1 MSSRGQTC
9 NEVIDA
15 ANGDGDA
22 ADDPASAGGEV
33 ASGVAALA
41 VRYGKIEKLPLRQ
54 QQRLVKAV
62 CEAGYWA
69 VLIVLVN
76 LGFLM
81 ASCGLPGVRRGRR
94 RDAVN
99 DPSALDDEDPTQGAR
114 QRKFN
119 P

>member
-41 VRYGKIEKLPLRQ
+41 VRYGIGCVLAIVTFSSSAVHVCGGHAS
-54 QQRLVKAV
+54 LVK
-62 CEAGYWA
+62 
-69 VLIVLVN
+69 
-76 LGFLM
+76 
-81 ASCGLPGVRRGRR
+81 
-94 RDAVN
+94 
-99 DPSALDDEDPTQGAR
+99 
-114 QRKFN
+114 RKVKFGIGSQ
-119 P
+119 